1 VKLSYRTPFLAA
13 AVVAAVFLSFC
24 GAACAANVV
33 VGPSLAG
40 SWTSFN
46 CGIPACV
53 SFNTALGTTGT
64 YVTSPVSGAV
74 VAFDVVGGSTAGTY
88 KLRSLI
94 PAKAA
99 ASIALFRKTSATVAA
114 VPNAG
119 IQSYSAVLPITAGE
133 GVGLV
138 WSETASLGFIEP
150 AGVAYTEWETEPA
163 ENASAAGESFPE
175 LAGFNVEVQ
184 PAPTVT
190 SLGVASGPTAGGTAV
205 PIYGTDF
212 TGVTGVSFGSV
223 PATSFGVASEGAL
236 TAVAPAHATA
246 GAVSVTVTTIAGKAN
261 APQTF
266 TYEAPP
272 APPAPPVVV
281 QSCVVPNLKGKKLK
295 AAKVAL
301 EKAKCKLGKVTKL
314 GGATE
319 KSGKVARQGAKAG
332 AKVVVGSKVAVTLKP
347 PKVAHTKHRKGKH

>member
-1 VKLSYRTPFLAA
+1 VKLVSRTLPVVALLAA
-13 AVVAAVFLSFC
+13 LLSFC
-24 GAACAANVV
+24 APAGAADVVIGPTLIGSSGWTTEECEITSCTIANYELGGT
-33 VGPSLAG
+33 GP
-40 SWTSFN
+40 
-46 CGIPACV
+46 
-53 SFNTALGTTGT
+53 AL
-64 YVTSPVSGAV
+64 TSPVDGAV
-74 VAFDVVGGSTAGTY
+74 VSFSVLGGSTAGTY
-88 KLRSLI
+88 RLRTVKPGESSTSWFFD
-94 PAKAA
+94 KEAA
-99 ASIALFRKTSATVAA
+99 AVPV

-119 IQSYSAVLPITAGE
+119 VQAYPASLPIKAGETIALTTNQTASISFKE
-133 GVGLV
+133 GVGRSSF
-138 WSETASLGFIEP
+138 WEFEPPESGHSLG
-150 AGVAYTEWETEPA
+150 G
-163 ENASAAGESFPE
+163 SFPE
-175 LAGFNVEVQ
+175 VWAFNAEIQ

-223 PATSFGVASEGAL
+223 PAASFGVASEGAL
-236 TAVAPAHATA
+236 SAVAPARATA

-281 QSCVVPNLKGKKLK
+281 QHCVVPNLKGKNLK
-295 AAKVAL
+295 AATAAL

-314 GGATE
+314 GGATA
-319 KSGKVARQGAKAG
+319 KSGKVTKQGAKAG